1 MKATIIHNFGYTY
14 DRSVELG
21 SHRFCLRPRSDGHQ
35 RLHSFILQI
44 IPHPSKQFT
53 LLSASNDEVIRAWF
67 SGCTDRLTIKA
78 TSQVSTCPYP
88 PIAECI
94 APVDKP
100 LPYALSDRDR
110 SLEGY
115 TLGWLANG
123 QHDYAAVQLAQEA
136 LMMSGDHQPLSFL
149 SQLIVVIKERISYSL
164 RHTGPAWPAGRTIR
178 EGIGSC
184 RDLAMV
190 FIESCRSI
198 GLPARFVSGY
208 HLVEPPP
215 ERYELHAWAEVY
227 LPGAGWR
234 GFDPSGTGEI
244 NQRYIAISTPSD
256 PIKAAAVQGTYS
268 CPTAVKSNFNWNITV
283 DVSPEA
289 PEAPDESPDA
299 LLPSQ

>member
-1 MKATIIHNFGYTY
+1 MKATITHSFHYAY
-14 DRSVELG
+14 SRPVELG

-35 RLHSFILQI
+35 RLESFNLRIS
-44 IPHPSKQFT
+44 PHPSKQFT

-67 SGCTDRLTIKA
+67 SGCTDRLTIEA
-78 TSQVSTCPYP
+78 TSQVLTYPSP

-94 APVDKP
+94 APTDQP
-100 LPYALSDRDR
+100 LPCALSDRDR

-136 LMMSGDHQPLSFL
+136 LAMSDHQPLGFL
-149 SQLIVVIKERISYSL
+149 LQLVAVIRERISYSL

-190 FIESCRSI
+190 FIESCRCI

-208 HLVEPPP
+208 HLTEPPP
-215 ERYELHAWAEVY
+215 HSYELHAWAEVY

-234 GFDPSGTGEI
+234 GFDPSGNGEI
-244 NQRYIAISTPSD
+244 DQQYIAISTPSD
-256 PIKAAAVQGTYS
+256 PIKAAAVQGVYVCS
-268 CPTAVKSNFNWNITV
+268 AAVTSNFHWSITV
-283 DVSPEA
+283 DSSDDLSEGSS
-289 PEAPDESPDA
+289 DRNS
-299 LLPSQ
+299 

>member
-1 MKATIIHNFGYTY
+1 MKATITHRFDYTY
-14 DRSVELG
+14 SRPVELG

-35 RLHSFILQI
+35 RLQSFTLRIS
-44 IPHPSKQFT
+44 PHPSKQFT

-67 SGCTDRLTIKA
+67 NGCTDRLTIEA
-78 TSQVSTCPYP
+78 TSRVFTCPYP

-94 APVDKP
+94 APTDTP
-100 LPYALSDRDR
+100 LPYAISDRDR

-115 TLGWLANG
+115 ISGWLANG

-136 LMMSGDHQPLSFL
+136 LMMSDHQPLGFL
-149 SQLIVVIKERISYSL
+149 SQLVTVIKERISYSL

-190 FIESCRSI
+190 FIESCRCI

-208 HLVEPPP
+208 HLAEPPP
-215 ERYELHAWAEVY
+215 HSYELHAWAEVY

-234 GFDPSGTGEI
+234 GFDPSGNGEI
-244 NQRYIAISTPSD
+244 DQQYIAISTPSD
-256 PIKAAAVQGTYS
+256 PIKAAAVQGAYI
-268 CPTAVKSNFNWNITV
+268 CAGAVTSNFNWSITV
-283 DVSPEA
+283 DSSPNT
-289 PEAPDESPDA
+289 PEDCA
-299 LLPSQ
+299 Q